1 MTLLED
7 SIAHWSEHQVADLP
21 LDIVAEQS
29 LAAMEARNAVYPGLL
44 ELMPTSGFE
53 GKTVLDFGC
62 GPGHDVVGF
71 LLNGARYVYAYDVS
85 PKARAMT
92 AARVRAHGVEENCS
106 IDGGDP
112 DKERIWFGIDHIHTA
127 GVIHHLLRPVYML
140 RKLGKALTK
149 GGEIRMMVYSSE
161 SDFYRRIAHGDPAT
175 FALLADG
182 KAPITNAW
190 TAEEVV
196 AIAKEAGLR
205 AEYVGSYR
213 HPGEIEGP
221 GLSSCW
227 SLRP

>member
-29 LAAMEARNAVYPGLL
+29 LASMEARNAVYPGLL

-71 LLNGARYVYAYDVS
+71 LLNGADFVYAVDVS
-85 PKARAMT
+85 PKAVAMT
-92 AARVRAHGVEENCS
+92 QARVRAHGW
-106 IDGGDP
+106 
-112 DKERIWFGIDHIHTA
+112 DKRCKVIHHTFPLLLPRYDHVHTA
-127 GVIHHLLRPVYML
+127 GVIHHVPDPALTL
-140 RKLGKALTK
+140 RKLSAPLMN
-149 GGEIRMMVYSSE
+149 GEIRMMVYSSE

-182 KAPITNAW
+182 EAPITNAW